1 MPQQQLENLM
11 TRLHETFGS
20 TEASPQ
26 QQQLMDDLQRHIE
39 NGNNDPTLQ
48 DSANLLLEELEIDH
62 PKAAVILREI
72 IETLGRLGI

>member
-11 TRLHETFGS
+11 TRLHETFSS
-20 TEASPQ
+20 TEVSPQ